1 MKITDIPSQ
10 TLHEYTAQN
19 QMRLLYA
26 AVPENPLICLQLYIR
41 TGSVHESS
49 AQRGYAHFLEH
60 LVFKNTAR
68 YPNNSLSLAASECGA
83 VLNAYTDYDT
93 TCFYL
98 TLPSEMLDTGLEI
111 LSQMAVY
118 SEFTT
123 HDVEVEKSI
132 IIEEIHQYEAEPEM
146 DFIEYIQTKYF
157 TDSPLRY
164 PVLGDSRSIRM
175 ATREAL
181 VDFYRQ
187 HYVPQNAFLV
197 ATGD

>member
-49 AQRGYAHFLEH
+49 VQRGYAHFLEH

-83 VLNAYTDYDT
+83 VL
-93 TCFYL
+93 
-98 TLPSEMLDTGLEI
+98 
-111 LSQMAVY
+111 
-118 SEFTT
+118 
-123 HDVEVEKSI
+123 
-132 IIEEIHQYEAEPEM
+132 
-146 DFIEYIQTKYF
+146 
-157 TDSPLRY
+157 
-164 PVLGDSRSIRM
+164 
-175 ATREAL
+175 
-181 VDFYRQ
+181 
-187 HYVPQNAFLV
+187 
-197 ATGD
+197 